1 MGIGKRKQNVLFGI
15 GSAAAAAAIF
25 APLSYMWKGILTGV
39 AADSILSGIYGRSQL
54 KRIFNV

>member
-1 MGIGKRKQNVLFGI
+1 MAMGTRKQNVLFGV

-39 AADSILSGIYGRSQL
+39 ATDAILSGVYGRSQL